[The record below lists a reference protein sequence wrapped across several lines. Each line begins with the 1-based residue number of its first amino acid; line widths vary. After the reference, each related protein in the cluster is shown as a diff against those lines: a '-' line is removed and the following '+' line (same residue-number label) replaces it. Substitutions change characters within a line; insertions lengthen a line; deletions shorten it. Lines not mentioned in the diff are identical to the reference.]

1 MSVNSESFLIWFFE
15 KFGKNGEIR
24 RPKNDSS
31 FSYVVDLQSNVNL
44 AIIYSN
50 LAMVAGVLLMRKEK
64 HIFNEFTRNYSMVSN
79 NGAVLKR
86 KVLGRPYIIKCG
98 EAFLNWDLDNINLK
112 RENQNLLV
120 HKIGNSGNMFKS
132 KIEQN

>member
-15 KFGKNGEIR
+15 KLDKNCEIR

-98 EAFLNWDLDNINLK
+98 EAFLN
-112 RENQNLLV
+112 
-120 HKIGNSGNMFKS
+120 
-132 KIEQN
+132 